1 MPILPAGHPRRVE
14 GVILSHS
21 PRSAQRPQRKTLTLF
36 SVNSVA
42 SAVNLFGSLRPLAHV
57 TALAILISTAISLSV
72 LARGAQDAGA
82 SVSPRLAELT
92 QQLRI
97 GSEFFLNRTET
108 KESVQRHFRLMQENG
123 LTLARIFI
131 IWDDVERTPGNW
143 DFTRYD
149 WIYDAAAQAGIKIVA
164 TLCAED
170 PPGWVKRTPFY
181 HNRANLNDPEIRRHA
196 ATYIEKVVNRYRGH
210 TAQGVWLL
218 MNEPEKYDTEPSTF
232 EAFGNWLQAKYGTVA
247 ELNRHWFHP
256 LENFSAVQVT
266 PDQLEEYWNDYH
278 RVVDWREFNIDNLV
292 DQLRWIKGQIQ
303 NWDPSHPTHINV
315 TEPTGGAYGQDVW
328 KEKRLVDILGA
339 SIHPAW
345 IFPPTAPHSE
355 FGQRFAYRLDLIGT
369 PAGDQPWWVTE
380 LQSGPTIFTGE
391 FPLNPTPEDMTR
403 WLWDSFGAG
412 SKAVIFWLW
421 HPRVGGTEAGEW
433 GLVSLEGNPSIRLP
447 AVKSVLDGLKRNAYL
462 AEAKP
467 QPPKV
472 AILYNRESA
481 ILDSLDGRTQH
492 RGNEV
497 EESLMGC
504 YLALHRAH
512 VTIQFVDIKQLTN
525 TLSSNIAVLYAPY
538 SYAID
543 DQGAAALRDFVN
555 KGGTLWA
562 DGLAAWKNETGEIR
576 PTIPGGLSDVFGV
589 EASDIYPVKADE
601 PYSITSQN
609 ERAGELWK
617 LPLNLKGAE
626 VVLRDRGGKAFA
638 TRHHFGKGQALYFES
653 ALSLAYFKRNNPAIQ
668 GLIVKPALEAQADAL
683 VQLAKGSEKVCFRG
697 LAHPSGPIA
706 ILSNWGDAETVTVSF
721 RGRYAAIDALTGKSI
736 QVVHAQGRTLATVEL
751 PAGAVALIKA
761 NQQ

>member
-1 MPILPAGHPRRVE
+1 MAR
-14 GVILSHS
+14 
-21 PRSAQRPQRKTLTLF
+21 
-36 SVNSVA
+36 
-42 SAVNLFGSLRPLAHV
+42 V
-57 TALAILISTAISLSV
+57 TALAILISATISLSV
-72 LARGAQDAGA
+72 AARGAQIAGPSA
-82 SVSPRLAELT
+82 GPRLAELN

-97 GSEFFLNRTET
+97 GSEFFLNKTET
-108 KESVQRHFRLMQENG
+108 KESVQHHFRVMQENG

-131 IWDDVERTPGNW
+131 IWDDMERTPGNW

-149 WIYDAAAQAGIKIVA
+149 WIYDAAAQSGIKIVA

-196 ATYIEKVVNRYRGH
+196 AIYIEKVVNRYRGH

-266 PDQLEEYWNDYH
+266 RDQLEEYWNDYH

-292 DQLRWIKGQIQ
+292 DQLLWIKGQIQ
-303 NWDPSHPTHINV
+303 NWDTSHPTHINV

-345 IFPPTAPHSE
+345 IFPPAAPRTE
-355 FGQRFAYRLDLIGT
+355 YGERFAYRLDLIGT

-380 LQSGPTIFTGE
+380 LQSGPTVYTGE

-433 GLVSLEGNPSIRLP
+433 GLVSLEGRPSIRLP
-447 AVKSVLDGLKRNAYL
+447 AVKSVVDGLKRNAYL
-462 AEAKP
+462 AEAMP
-467 QPPKV
+467 QPAKV

-481 ILDSLDGRTQH
+481 IINSLDERTQH

-512 VTIQFVDIKQLTN
+512 VPIQFVDIEQLKR
-525 TLSSNIAVLYAPY
+525 TLPGNIALLYIPD

-543 DQGAAALRDFVN
+543 DQGVNALRDFVN
-555 KGGTLWA
+555 RGGTLWA
-562 DGLAAWKNETGEIR
+562 DGLTAWKNEMGEIR

-589 EASDIYPVKADE
+589 EASDIYPVKTDE

-617 LPLNLKGAE
+617 LPLDLKGAE
-626 VVLRDRGGKAFA
+626 VVLRDREGKPFA
-638 TRHHFGKGQALYFES
+638 TRHRFGKGQALYFES
-653 ALSLAYFKRNNPAIQ
+653 ALSLAYFKRHNPAVQ
-668 GLIVKPALEAQADAL
+668 RLIVKPALEAQADAL

-706 ILSNWGDAETVTVSF
+706 ILSNWGDAEHVVVSF
-721 RGRYAAIDALTGKSI
+721 RGHYRVSEALTGKSI
-736 QVVHAQGRTLATVEL
+736 QVGYAQGRTLATVEL

>member
-1 MPILPAGHPRRVE
+1 V
-14 GVILSHS
+14 
-21 PRSAQRPQRKTLTLF
+21 
-36 SVNSVA
+36 
-42 SAVNLFGSLRPLAHV
+42 VNLFGSLRPLAHV
-57 TALAILISTAISLSV
+57 TALAILISTTISLSV
-72 LARGAQDAGA
+72 VARGAQDTGA

-143 DFTRYD
+143 DFTKYD
-149 WIYDAAAQAGIKIVA
+149 WIYDAAAQSGIKIVA

-232 EAFGNWLQAKYGTVA
+232 EAFGDWLQAKYGTVV
-247 ELNRHWFHP
+247 ELNKHWFRP
-256 LENFSAVQVT
+256 LARFSEAQVT
-266 PDQLEEYWNDYH
+266 PDQLAEYWNDYH

-292 DQLRWIKGQIQ
+292 DQLRWIKGQIER
-303 NWDPSHPTHINV
+303 WDPSHPTHINV

-328 KEKRLVDILGA
+328 KEKRIVDILGA

-345 IFPPTAPHSE
+345 IFPPTAPHTE
-355 FGQRFAYRLDLIGT
+355 YGERFAYRLDLIGT

-391 FPLNPTPEDMTR
+391 FPLNPAPEDMTR

-447 AVKSVLDGLKRNAYL
+447 AVKSVVDELKRNAYL

-467 QPPKV
+467 QPAKV

-481 ILDSLDGRTQH
+481 ILNSLDGRTQH

-497 EESLMGC
+497 EDSLMGC

-512 VTIQFVDIKQLTN
+512 VPIQFVDIEQLKN
-525 TLSSNIAVLYAPY
+525 TLSSNIAMLYIPY

-543 DQGAAALRDFVN
+543 DQGVAALRDFVN

-562 DGLAAWKNETGEIR
+562 DGLAAWKNEAGEIR

-626 VVLRDRGGKAFA
+626 VVLRDREGKPFA
-638 TRHHFGKGQALYFES
+638 TRHRLGKGQALYFES
-653 ALSLAYFKRNNPAIQ
+653 ALSLAYFKRNNPAVQ
-668 GLIVKPALEAQADAL
+668 RLIVKPALEAQVDAL

-697 LAHPSGPIA
+697 LAHPSGPVA
-706 ILSNWGDAETVTVSF
+706 IISNWGDAETVTASF

-736 QVVHAQGRTLATVEL
+736 QVVHALGRTLATVEL
-751 PAGAVALIKA
+751 PAGAVGLIKA